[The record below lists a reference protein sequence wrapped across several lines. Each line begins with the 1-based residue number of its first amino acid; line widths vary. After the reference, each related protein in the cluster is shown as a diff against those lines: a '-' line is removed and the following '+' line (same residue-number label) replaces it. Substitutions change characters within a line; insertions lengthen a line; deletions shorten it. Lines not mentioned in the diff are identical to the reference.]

1 MGAICGNKSYLSR
14 IISSHRGLAIFHDV
28 RVAKSK
34 TWMGVTSTAMT
45 GSATAIA
52 LRFIWATLANWGDR
66 TKASSIM
73 RAEESSDG
81 RIMRMHHR
89 CITLLLVTIV
99 LAGATAGAC
108 RAQTQP
114 QGQTFEK
121 TLEDQIENAL
131 RPRNGGNEIT
141 RGFPNP
147 TDPEAQ
153 DATILINRL
162 RTRSISIEV
171 EDRDKIVA
179 ISKNLPKIDLD
190 VLFASN
196 SAMIGAAAMPSLIAL
211 GNAISNGPF
220 KDDVFFINGYADGRG
235 EARHNQKLSQRRADA
250 VRQLL
255 IEHYHLAPDTLI
267 AVGFGATQF
276 KSSEDPFAPENR
288 RVEIVNTTLPSSP
301 KKNPP
306 QAPEDKR

>member
-1 MGAICGNKSYLSR
+1 
-14 IISSHRGLAIFHDV
+14 
-28 RVAKSK
+28 
-34 TWMGVTSTAMT
+34 MT

-52 LRFIWATLANWGDR
+52 LRFIRITLVAWGDQIN
-66 TKASSIM
+66 AVSGYM
-73 RAEESSDG
+73 RAERSIDG
-81 RIMRMHHR
+81 RIMRMHRR
-89 CITLLLVTIV
+89 CITVLLLTAV
-99 LAGATAGAC
+99 LASATAGAC

-141 RGFPNP
+141 RGLPNP

-153 DATILINRL
+153 DAAILINRL
-162 RTRSISIEV
+162 RTRSISIE
-171 EDRDKIVA
+171 DRDKIVE

-190 VLFASN
+190 ILFASN
-196 SAMIGAAAMPSLIAL
+196 SAAIRAAAMPSLIAL
-211 GNAISNGPF
+211 GNAIANGPF

-235 EARHNQKLSQRRADA
+235 DAKHNQKLSQRRADA

-255 IEHYHLAPDTLI
+255 IEHYHLAPDALI

-276 KSSEDPFAPENR
+276 KTPEDPFAPENR
-288 RVEIVNTTLPSSP
+288 RVEIVNTTLSSGP
-301 KKNPP
+301 RKDPP
-306 QAPEDKR
+306 PPPGDKR